1 MERKIW
7 GIMLSILGIA
17 GLIWAF
23 IYINGPEVNEH
34 LPVLFGAGI
43 IGAAAFFMGIWLSD
57 RKHVGQGARV
67 PDAKIQRQRT

>member
-7 GIMLSILGIA
+7 GIMLSVLGIG

-34 LPVLFGAGI
+34 LPVLFAAGI
-43 IGAAAFFMGIWLSD
+43 VGAVAFFMGIWLID
-57 RKHVGQGARV
+57 RKRVQQGARV
-67 PDAKIQRQRT
+67 ADTKLKQQGS